1 MIGKRLKSLRDIMRR
16 EHLGAFIVP
25 STDPHN
31 GEYVPEHW
39 KGREW
44 ISGFNGSAGTAVV
57 TMTGAALWTDSR
69 YFIAAAEQLAGTE
82 FVLMKMKMEGTPTI
96 AEWIGRQ
103 LADTGTKEVGIDGMV
118 CSEAETQGLIADL
131 RASGGLTLRTNLDPL
146 DEIWTDRPAIPLEP
160 VVIQPLEYCGTT
172 AHEKLAMIRRE
183 LRRVHADG
191 MLVSALDDIAW
202 TLNIRGNDVHCNP
215 VAVSY
220 LLISTETATLYTDSR
235 KITASVREYLKGEG
249 VSVDEYKS
257 ITRGL
262 AAYPDYNI
270 LLDANE
276 TSHTLYKKVK
286 CRIVC
291 SQSPIPRMKAIK
303 TVAEQE
309 GYRRAMLRDGVALVR
324 FTRWLK
330 EGAARHFAKNGA
342 DTPIVIDGTTVTEME
357 ADRRLTAL
365 RGEQELFRG
374 ISFDTIVGYGP
385 HGAIVHYEATEET
398 DAPLMARGL
407 VLIDSGGQYADGT
420 TDITRTIPLG
430 ALTEEERLVYTLVL
444 KGHIGIERIKFP
456 EGASGTQLDIM
467 ARHDMWRYGYNYL
480 HGTGH
485 GVGSYLNVHEGPHQ
499 IRMEYK
505 PAPIV
510 EGMTVTDEPGVYLEG
525 RFGVRIENT
534 LLARHYKTVLER
546 AGRELSPTPRFLE
559 FEPLTLC
566 PIDTEPIIVD
576 MLTDEE
582 REWLN
587 WYHQYVYEK
596 ISPALSDEA
605 DRDWLRE
612 ACRPI

>member
-1 MIGKRLKSLRDIMRR
+1 MIEERLKALREIMRR
-16 EHLGAFIVP
+16 EHLAAFIFP

-31 GEYVPEHW
+31 GEYVPDHW

-57 TMTGAALWTDSR
+57 TMEGAALWTDSR

-82 FVLMKMKMEGTPTI
+82 FTLMKMKMEGTPTI

-103 LADTGTKEVGIDGMV
+103 LADSSTKEVGIDGMV
-118 CSEAETQGLIADL
+118 CSEAETQGLIAEL
-131 RASGGLTLRTNLDPL
+131 REAGGLTLRTNLDPL
-146 DEIWTDRPAIPLEP
+146 DEIWADRPAVPLAP
-160 VVIQPLEYCGTT
+160 IAIHPIEYCGTT
-172 AHEKLAMIRRE
+172 AHEKLCMIRRE

-220 LLISTETATLYTDSR
+220 LLISTSTATLYTDTR
-235 KITASVREYLKGEG
+235 KLTADVKDYLRGEG

-257 ITRGL
+257 ISKGL
-262 AAYPDYNI
+262 HSYPDYNI
-270 LLDANE
+270 LLDPNE

-286 CRIVC
+286 RRIVTA
-291 SQSPIPRMKAIK
+291 SSPIPAMKAVK
-303 TVAEQE
+303 TQAEQE

-330 EGAARHFAKNGA
+330 EGAARHLAENGA
-342 DTPIVIDGTTVTEME
+342 DTPIVIDGTVVTEME

-365 RGEQELFRG
+365 RSEQELFRG

-398 DAPLMARGL
+398 DTPLMAHGL

-430 ALTEEERLVYTLVL
+430 RLTDEERLVYTLVL
-444 KGHIGIERIKFP
+444 KGHIGIERVKFP

-485 GVGSYLNVHEGPHQ
+485 GVGSYLNVHEAPHQ

-510 EGMTVTDEPGVYLEG
+510 EGMTVTDEPGIYLEG

-534 LLARHYKTVLER
+534 LIARHYETALER
-546 AGRELSPTPRFLE
+546 EGHDLSPTPRFLE

-576 MLTDEE
+576 MLTADE

-587 WYHQYVYEK
+587 WYHQHVYETL
-596 ISPALSDEA
+596 SPALTDEA
-605 DRDWLRE
+605 DRQWLE
-612 ACRPI
+612 KVCSPI